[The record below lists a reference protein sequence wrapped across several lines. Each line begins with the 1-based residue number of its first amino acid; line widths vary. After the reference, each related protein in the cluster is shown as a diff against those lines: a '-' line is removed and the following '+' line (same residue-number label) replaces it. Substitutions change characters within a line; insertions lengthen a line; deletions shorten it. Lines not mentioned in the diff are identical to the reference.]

1 MMDERMILKSDVERV
16 LSDYRENQEAILDE
30 ETKELV
36 TRSRL
41 GNVTFWV
48 RFVETE
54 DGYLVHRAYSHRM
67 NMLTGTVRLLNDF
80 GLYTDISEPDNY
92 MIVSD
97 VQHVITEESEV
108 KLVQVEPDYFEGID
122 YEKTI

>member
-1 MMDERMILKSDVERV
+1 
-16 LSDYRENQEAILDE
+16 
-30 ETKELV
+30 
-36 TRSRL
+36 
-41 GNVTFWV
+41 
-48 RFVETE
+48 
-54 DGYLVHRAYSHRM
+54 
-67 NMLTGTVRLLNDF
+67 
-80 GLYTDISEPDNY
+80 

>member
-48 RFVETE
+48 RFQETE
-54 DGYLVHRAYSHRM
+54 EGYLVRRAYSHRM
-67 NMLTGTVRLLNDF
+67 NIVKRTG
-80 GLYTDISEPDNY
+80 
-92 MIVSD
+92 
-97 VQHVITEESEV
+97 Q
-108 KLVQVEPDYFEGID
+108 
-122 YEKTI
+122 

>member
-1 MMDERMILKSDVERV
+1 MGTVYS
-16 LSDYRENQEAILDE
+16 Q
-30 ETKELV
+30 
-36 TRSRL
+36 
-41 GNVTFWV
+41 
-48 RFVETE
+48 
-54 DGYLVHRAYSHRM
+54 YSHRM

-80 GLYTDISEPDNY
+80 GLYTDLSEPDNY